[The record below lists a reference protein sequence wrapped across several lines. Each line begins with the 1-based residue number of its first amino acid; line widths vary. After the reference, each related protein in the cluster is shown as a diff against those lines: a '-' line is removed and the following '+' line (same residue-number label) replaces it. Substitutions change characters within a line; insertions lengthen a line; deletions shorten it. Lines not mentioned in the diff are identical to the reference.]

1 MSIKWVGWETL
12 WSRLGGVREGFM
24 DWRARS
30 GVNVKGSR
38 EKEGQAGPSYN
49 EPRTSHQRA
58 SFHQNVARDDLVSS
72 SSGSSKLQ
80 REEKGPGQ
88 PLTLLSANFV
98 LACAQKIALV
108 ISLLKA

>member
-1 MSIKWVGWETL
+1 MSIKWVGQEPL
-12 WSRLGGVREGFM
+12 WSRHGGVREAFM

-49 EPRTSHQRA
+49 EPRTSHHRA
-58 SFHQNVARDDLVSS
+58 SFHQNVARDDPMS

-88 PLTLLSANFV
+88 PLTLLSAYFV
-98 LACAQKIALV
+98 LVSAQKIALV
-108 ISLLKA
+108 ISLLKP